1 VSGDSGR
8 PQALRGPALAVA
20 MAEPIPGDA
29 LVLWWLG
36 QSGFVLRT
44 GSWVV
49 VVDPYLSDSLTAKYA
64 GTATPHVRM
73 HENVI
78 EPATLA
84 GVPVTAVLSTHHHTD
99 HLDPD
104 TLRPLFAAWHAAG
117 RVVPLVAP
125 DAWRSLA
132 AERSGLT
139 PEVVVGIDDGVRRD
153 VDGIEVTAIAAAH
166 DRIERDEQG
175 RVKCL
180 GYLIRLGRW
189 TVYHSGDGVRYE
201 GLAERLRKSVVDLAL
216 LPINGK
222 VGNMSG
228 IDAAAL
234 AKDAGI
240 RLVVPCHYGMFTF
253 NTADPAG
260 EFVPACKRL
269 GQPYRVVGLGERVML
284 GG

>member
-1 VSGDSGR
+1 VSGGSR
-8 PQALRGPALAVA
+8 ALRGPAFAEV
-20 MAEPIPGDA
+20 MAEPIPPDA
-29 LVLWWLG
+29 LALWWLG

-44 GSWVV
+44 GGSVI
-49 VVDPYLSDSLTAKYA
+49 VVDPYLSDSLTAKYE

-73 HENVI
+73 HEKVI

-84 GVPVTAVLSTHHHTD
+84 AVPVTAVLSTHHHTD

-104 TLRPLFAAWHAAG
+104 TLRPLFAAWRAAG

-125 DAWRSLA
+125 DAWRALA
-132 AERSGLT
+132 AERSGLM
-139 PEVVVGIDDGVRRD
+139 PEAIVGMDDGVQRD
-153 VDGIEVTAIAAAH
+153 IEGIEVTAIAAAH
-166 DRIERDEQG
+166 DRIERDERD

-180 GYLIRLGRW
+180 GYVIRLGRW

-201 GLAERLRKSVVDLAL
+201 GLAERLRERLVDVAL

-228 IDAAAL
+228 TDAAAL

-253 NTADPAG
+253 NTADPAA
-260 EFVPACKRL
+260 EFVPACERL
-269 GQPYRVVGLGERVML
+269 GQPYRVVGLGECVTL